1 MRRSMLVCLL
11 GAIAGLGLSGTV
23 GAAPPAM
30 DVQHF
35 TPHGDRTG
43 WFVTESAQTL
53 RLGQPA
59 FGMWLNYARNPFLHS
74 VDGAVQDR
82 VVSDLATMDIQA
94 AIGLGMADV
103 AIDLPIHLYV
113 AGDGVEAWGGPVSG
127 TTLGDLRIVPK
138 VRFLDPDKL
147 GFGLGLALPVTL
159 PTGDETRYLGR
170 KTVAFS
176 PALLVTGH
184 VGIVR
189 IGGNVGY
196 RLTSAEPVADLVA
209 GKAFLFSAA
218 ASVHPHK
225 AIDVGVEIFGEA
237 HGDPRNNPIE
247 WLAGVT
253 LHPHP
258 ALGLTLGGGSA
269 VGPGVGAPEARVLF
283 GFGWAPVK
291 VEDTDGDGIKDPKDD
306 CPETPEDVDGFEDE
320 DGCPEDDNDRDGI
333 PDDEDDCPDDP
344 EDEDGFEDVDGCP
357 DDDNDKDKI
366 LDRDDDCPDEPE
378 NYNGN
383 EDDDGCPDEDIVV
396 IDEVKQEIVILQK
409 VFFEFNEATITPGSH
424 KILDAV
430 AHILD
435 ANPHVLEVEVQGH
448 TDARGTAEYNQELSQ
463 ERADAVRRYLILKG
477 VDEGRLTAMGYGK
490 SKPIAEGDTDEAH
503 DQNRRVQ
510 FMITAQE

>member
-11 GAIAGLGLSGTV
+11 GAITGLGLSGIA

-103 AIDLPIHLYV
+103 AIDLPVHLYV

-127 TTLGDLRIVPK
+127 TTLGDLRIMPK

-184 VGIVR
+184 VGLFR
-189 IGGNVGY
+189 IGGNIGY

-225 AIDVGVEIFGEA
+225 AIDVGVEVFGEA

-253 LHPHP
+253 IHPHP

-283 GFGWAPVK
+283 GFGWDPVK
-291 VEDTDGDGIKDPKDD
+291 AEDTDGDGIKDPKDD

-333 PDDEDDCPDDP
+333 T
-344 EDEDGFEDVDGCP
+344 
-357 DDDNDKDKI
+357 
-366 LDRDDDCPDEPE
+366 
-378 NYNGN
+378 
-383 EDDDGCPDEDIVV
+383 
-396 IDEVKQEIVILQK
+396 
-409 VFFEFNEATITPGSH
+409 EA
-424 KILDAV
+424 
-430 AHILD
+430 
-435 ANPHVLEVEVQGH
+435 
-448 TDARGTAEYNQELSQ
+448 
-463 ERADAVRRYLILKG
+463 
-477 VDEGRLTAMGYGK
+477 
-490 SKPIAEGDTDEAH
+490 
-503 DQNRRVQ
+503 
-510 FMITAQE
+510 